1 MSGNLMI
8 WGVLTVVAVFLE
20 MLTRTFTLL
29 ALAIGFGLAALL
41 AWMDFGFILELLGA
55 LVVGGAG
62 LLWLRRSSAGQAVQ
76 EAEESRYSVISDD
89 GNDVRISQWDPG
101 GRVDVVFKGRSWEA
115 KLAQGE
121 NAHRGMYKVREVREG
136 KLILEEKE

>member
-62 LLWLRRSSAGQAVQ
+62 LLWLRRSSAGQALQ